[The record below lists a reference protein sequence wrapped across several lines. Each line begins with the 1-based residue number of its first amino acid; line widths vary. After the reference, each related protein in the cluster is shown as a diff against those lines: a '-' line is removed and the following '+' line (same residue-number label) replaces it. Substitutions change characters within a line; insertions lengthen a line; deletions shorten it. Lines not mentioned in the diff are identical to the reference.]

1 MAVKKIIFVIVLC
14 LSAFAACP
22 AAYAKEAESGIF
34 EITSGLDFSK
44 DSVSTFDS
52 SKTVSGTAEKNTDIK
67 IEVYS
72 VKSDTAKL
80 ENDYSFTVG
89 ISGIFTQTI
98 DLNIGENYV
107 VVSAGGKEDDKAE
120 ITVNRKKE
128 AVKKALEKGVYL
140 P

>member
-1 MAVKKIIFVIVLC
+1 M
-14 LSAFAACP
+14 
-22 AAYAKEAESGIF
+22 
-34 EITSGLDFSK
+34 
-44 DSVSTFDS
+44 
-52 SKTVSGTAEKNTDIK
+52 K

-98 DLNIGENYV
+98 NLNIGENYV
-107 VVSAGGKEDDKAE
+107 VVSSGSTDEDKAE

>member
-1 MAVKKIIFVIVLC
+1 M
-14 LSAFAACP
+14 
-22 AAYAKEAESGIF
+22 
-34 EITSGLDFSK
+34 
-44 DSVSTFDS
+44 
-52 SKTVSGTAEKNTDIK
+52 K

-72 VKSDTAKL
+72 IKSDTAKL

-89 ISGIFTQTI
+89 ISGIFTQAI
-98 DLNIGENYV
+98 DLNIGDNYI
-107 VVSAGGKEDDKAE
+107 VVSSGNEEKDKAK

>member
-1 MAVKKIIFVIVLC
+1 MVLC

-22 AAYAKEAESGIF
+22 AAYAKEAESGTF
-34 EITSGLDFSK
+34 EITSGIDFSK

-52 SKTVSGTAEKNTDIK
+52 SKTISGTAEKNTNMK

-98 DLNIGENYV
+98 NLNIGENYV
-107 VVSAGGKEDDKAE
+107 VVSSGSTDEDKAE

>member
-1 MAVKKIIFVIVLC
+1 MKKFIFVIILC
-14 LSAFAACP
+14 LSAFATCP
-22 AAYAKEAESGIF
+22 VAYAKEAESGVF

-52 SKTVSGTAEKNTDIK
+52 SKTVSGTAAKNTNMK

-72 VKSDTAKL
+72 IKSDTAKL

-89 ISGIFTQTI
+89 ISGIFTQAI
-98 DLNIGENYV
+98 DLNIGENYI
-107 VVSAGGKEDDKAE
+107 VVSSGNEEKDKAE